1 MRLRTFAIALTVLAT
16 MVTFSVATA
25 CTEKASAE
33 ITVKAVNEAG
43 QTTACAVAVVTT
55 ADAQDKHDK
64 HTGPVATVK
73 ATVRA
78 GATVGRA
85 VWSTFSTVVA
95 TLIRTAVHTVGEIT

>member
-1 MRLRTFAIALTVLAT
+1 MRPRTFAIALTVLAM

-25 CTEKASAE
+25 CTEEASAE

-43 QTTACAVAVVTT
+43 QTATVAAITT
-55 ADAQDKHDK
+55 TEAPDR
-64 HTGPVATVK
+64 HTGPVATLK

-95 TLIRTAVHTVGEIT
+95 TLVRTAARTVGEVT

>member
-1 MRLRTFAIALTVLAT
+1 MRPRIFAIALTVLAMLIT
-16 MVTFSVATA
+16 SSVAMA

-43 QTTACAVAVVTT
+43 QTATVAIVATPEAT
-55 ADAQDKHDK
+55 DK
-64 HTGPVATVK
+64 HTGPVAAVK

-95 TLIRTAVHTVGEIT
+95 TLARTAVRTIGELA